1 MPRCPRTPLPPA
13 ASLKRAITPPPPSA
27 APLLR
32 SLGERVEICD
42 CLQRTTDAPQSS
54 RQPPPLPPQQFHTLF
69 TPFPRSFSSFPHG
82 TCSLSVSCP
91 YLASG
96 AIYHLLW
103 AAFPS
108 NPTRRRPVLISLP
121 VSRGSHPLRHCLPA
135 DSHSHTHQPRP
146 PALYN
151 SHRWVSKAELLP
163 LHSPLLGESLLFSA
177 PPLTDMLKFS
187 GSSCVPE
194 A

>member
-1 MPRCPRTPLPPA
+1 MPRCSRTPLPPA

-27 APLLR
+27 APLQR
-32 SLGERVEICD
+32 SLGERVEICE
-42 CLQRTTDAPQSS
+42 CLQRTTDALQSS

-108 NPTRRRPVLISLP
+108 NPTRRRGDVNC
-121 VSRGSHPLRHCLPA
+121 SRCVTGLSP
-135 DSHSHTHQPRP
+135 S
-146 PALYN
+146 PALP
-151 SHRWVSKAELLP
+151 SSRLTQPHP
-163 LHSPLLGESLLFSA
+163 SA
-177 PPLTDMLKFS
+177 PPACTLQHPSLGFQS
-187 GSSCVPE
+187 
-194 A
+194 